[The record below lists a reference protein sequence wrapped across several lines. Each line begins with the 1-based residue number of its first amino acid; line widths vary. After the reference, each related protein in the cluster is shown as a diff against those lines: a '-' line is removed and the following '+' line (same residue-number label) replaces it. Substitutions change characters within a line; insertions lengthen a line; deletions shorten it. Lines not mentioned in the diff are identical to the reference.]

1 MYRDHFDSSVVDTRE
16 GKLTNSLTFRS
27 PPTGSLAVV
36 VFGAWSASVE
46 LQWAMVYHSSF
57 KDDGQYQ
64 QACGCPLLPLRSHIK
79 GPAPAADAAAVDIID
94 EAINFFRANVLF
106 RKFEV
111 KSSADKL
118 LIYLTLYINMALKR
132 IEACKTEADGIKAII
147 SLGLE
152 KFPIP
157 GEGGFPLGGLLSPPQ
172 SREEADLFR
181 TYLKQAREETSGRL
195 IERVY
200 RPNGK
205 PNKWWLAFAKRKFM
219 NIMLPL

>member
-1 MYRDHFDSSVVDTRE
+1 
-16 GKLTNSLTFRS
+16 
-27 PPTGSLAVV
+27 
-36 VFGAWSASVE
+36 
-46 LQWAMVYHSSF
+46 MVYHSSF
-57 KDDGQYQ
+57 KDEGQYT

-79 GPAPAADAAAVDIID
+79 GPAPVLDSAAVGVDIID

-157 GEGGFPLGGLLSPPQ
+157 GEGGFPLGGLLTPPQ
-172 SREEADLFR
+172 SREEAELFR
-181 TYLKQAREETSGRL
+181 SYLKQAREETSGRL

-200 RPNGK
+200 RPNGR